1 MKIGDSVRVRNGIK
15 SPDDDDL
22 LIEGWVGRIVE
33 IDEPILTIE
42 LDSITLSG
50 LQENYITG
58 CIVDGSEYTL
68 ICLEIDE
75 VEIVPPRD
83 SENDTSIKQNQLNAK
98 YSFDEEE
105 ERISEILNSD
115 DATVNEENLETYFLY
130 LNENLKTPCILTGS
144 EDFDWE
150 EPYILGGWSKKEYA
164 KLKKTKPSYTDEFE
178 FLKLVEEYDDWK
190 GLYASVKRLSDNI
203 IFNIPL
209 WDLKVVD
216 ENDSNFMMVS
226 DYSSWMT
233 NYRE

>member
-15 SPDDDDL
+15 SPDEEDL

-42 LDSITLSG
+42 LDSITLSE
-50 LQENYITG
+50 LKENYITDSIVSG
-58 CIVDGSEYTL
+58 CEYTL

-75 VEIVPPRD
+75 VEIVSPRD
-83 SENDTSIKQNQLNAK
+83 SENDTRMKQNQLDAK
-98 YSFDEEE
+98 YSCDEEE
-105 ERISEILNSD
+105 ERISEILNTD
-115 DATVNEENLETYFLY
+115 DATVNEENLDTYYMY

-150 EPYILGGWSKKEYA
+150 EPYILGGWSKKEYEI
-164 KLKKTKPSYTDEFE
+164 LKKTKPSYTDEFE
-178 FLKLVEEYDDWK
+178 FLKLVEGYDDWK
-190 GLYASVKRLSDNI
+190 GIYASVKRLSDNK

-216 ENDSNFMMVS
+216 ANDSNFMIVS
-226 DYSSWMT
+226 DHSSWMT